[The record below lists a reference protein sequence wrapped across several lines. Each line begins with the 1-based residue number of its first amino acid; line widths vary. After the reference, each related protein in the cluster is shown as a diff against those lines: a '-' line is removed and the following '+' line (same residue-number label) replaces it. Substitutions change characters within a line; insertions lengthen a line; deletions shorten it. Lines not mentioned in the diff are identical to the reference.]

1 MCVRLLAQLLRD
13 VTAFQAAILA
23 EEGAP
28 DTVVLASKL
37 AAVGY
42 RLTIRTALGGGPGRS
57 CFQNLRHEF
66 LLVWGDPDCGPGA
79 PQDREFIVDPH
90 FRCARASRPG
100 PSPPPPWVACALRLA
115 EHLLLHWCQLCLCAV
130 AACQRHGRLHG
141 PHRQCS

>member
-1 MCVRLLAQLLRD
+1 MQSTQRMPTLACVSLPQLLRD
-13 VTAFQAAILA
+13 VVAFQATILR

-42 RLTIRTALGGGPGRS
+42 QLTIRTALGGGPGRS

-66 LLVWGDPDCGPGA
+66 LLVWGDPDCGAGT

-90 FRCARASRPG
+90 FRCAPL
-100 PSPPPPWVACALRLA
+100 PSHPMDYHFACAP
-115 EHLLLHWCQLCLCAV
+115 AV
-130 AACQRHGRLHG
+130 KPILGG
-141 PHRQCS
+141 P